1 MLVLVWELQVCRGQA
16 VLLVMEYP
24 PSSGLLIVLRYTAD
38 ALDSEIPIKYLDW
51 YY

>member
-24 PSSGLLIVLRYTAD
+24 LSS
-38 ALDSEIPIKYLDW
+38 
-51 YY
+51 